1 MDEAALDATY
11 ELDAALNAE
20 ILALALRRNE
30 VPQQLVREAVVKYLL
45 DAEYEIR
52 RKTAFAAL
60 NHPNRDNSMFGAWR
74 GADIDGV
81 AYQMG
86 LRSK

>member
-1 MDEAALDATY
+1 MDEAAPHTTY

-20 ILALALRRNE
+20 IVALALRRNE
-30 VPQQLVREAVVKYLL
+30 VPQQLVREAVAKYLL
-45 DAEYEIR
+45 DAEYEMR

-60 NHPNRDNSMFGAWR
+60 RHPHRDNGMFGAWR

-81 AYQMG
+81 AYQMD